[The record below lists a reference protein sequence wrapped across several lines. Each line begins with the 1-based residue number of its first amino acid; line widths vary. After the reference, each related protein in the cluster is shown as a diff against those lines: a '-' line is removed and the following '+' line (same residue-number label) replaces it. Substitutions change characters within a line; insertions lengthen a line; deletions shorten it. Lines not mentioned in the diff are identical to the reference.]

1 MTTFEDSSEA
11 PFVFCCI
18 WMRKRSEALQNNKAG
33 KKNNKAIEKNGAKG
47 KGTQ

>member
-18 WMRKRSEALQNNKAG
+18 RMRKRSEALQKNKAG
-33 KKNNKAIEKNGAKG
+33 KQKNKAVEKNGAKG
-47 KGTQ
+47 KGAQ